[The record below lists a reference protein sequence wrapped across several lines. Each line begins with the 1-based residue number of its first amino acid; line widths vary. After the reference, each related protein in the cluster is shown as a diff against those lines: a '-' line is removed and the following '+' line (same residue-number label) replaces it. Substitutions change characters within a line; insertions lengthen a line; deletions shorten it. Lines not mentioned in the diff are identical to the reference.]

1 MEVMKKYY
9 GTDMNEI
16 LERIRRELGENAVLY
31 QSSSKKRLLTGSLEY
46 DVLAGAN
53 EKTSLPFVRKKPVS
67 EFKKNEIQNLIR
79 DVRQSRSENREEA
92 APPPLKPAPSVP
104 RVDENKILEELKLLK
119 TLLNSALPEAQRGE
133 PESIRKIRCHLLNN
147 GAEQESVERF
157 CSSLSVLL
165 KNRIQSL
172 SYAQVVQVSRA
183 LLEKSFSGI
192 GRDKQRVSRRITVVV
207 GPTGSGKTTTLAKL
221 VSQAVIAEKREAVVI
236 SLDSY
241 RLGAHAQLKAYTD
254 ILSVPFYSAASPE
267 EFKRIVNSF
276 SSATRIFVDTSGV
289 SPQNGMAIRKTASF
303 LSSLQDV
310 WIALLIPASNMPSQ
324 IRDILHKF
332 LPLGYHSLILTKI
345 DELISFGHLL
355 SLSRMSIP
363 GIDFFTNG
371 QEVPKD
377 IMDYSPGYLAKQ
389 IMQVE

>member
-1 MEVMKKYY
+1 MEVMKKYH

-31 QSSSKKRLLTGSLEY
+31 QSSSRKRLLTGSLEY
-46 DVLAGAN
+46 EVLAGAN
-53 EKTSLPFVRKKPVS
+53 EAVSMPFARKQQVS
-67 EFKKNEIQNLIR
+67 EYKKSEIQSLIR
-79 DVRQSRSENREEA
+79 DVRQSRSENKEDMPVVQKNE
-92 APPPLKPAPSVP
+92 PSVS
-104 RVDENKILEELKLLK
+104 RVEESKVLEELKLLR
-119 TLLNSALPEAQRGE
+119 TLLHSALPQAQLGE
-133 PESIRKIRCHLLNN
+133 PESMRKIRCHLLNN
-147 GAEQESVERF
+147 GAEQESVEKF
-157 CSSLSVLL
+157 CSSLFTLL

-172 SYAQVVQVSRA
+172 TYAQVAQVSKV
-183 LLEKSFSGI
+183 LLEKSFFGI
-192 GRDKQRVSRRITVVV
+192 RRDKARISRRITVVV

-221 VSQAVIAEKREAVVI
+221 VSKAVIAEKREAVVI

-303 LSSLQDV
+303 LFSLKDV
-310 WIALLIPASNMPSQ
+310 WIALLIPASNMPFQ

-332 LPLGYHSLILTKI
+332 LPLGYHSLILTKV

-377 IMDYSPGYLAKQ
+377 IMDYSAGYLAKQ

>member
-1 MEVMKKYY
+1 MEVMKKYQ
-9 GTDMNEI
+9 GTDMNGI

-46 DVLAGAN
+46 EVLAGAHEN
-53 EKTSLPFVRKKPVS
+53 VSMPFSRKKQVS
-67 EFKKNEIQNLIR
+67 EYKKNEIQSLIR
-79 DVRQSRSENREEA
+79 DVRESRSENKEDVQELKKNEPLRVEE
-92 APPPLKPAPSVP
+92 S
-104 RVDENKILEELKLLK
+104 KILEELQVMR
-119 TLLNSALPEAQRGE
+119 TLLYSALPQTQLGE
-133 PESIRKIRCHLLNN
+133 PESMRKIRCHLLNN
-147 GAEQESVERF
+147 GAEQESVEKF
-157 CSSLSVLL
+157 CSSLFTLL

-172 SYAQVVQVSRA
+172 TYAQVVQVSKV

-192 GRDKQRVSRRITVVV
+192 GRDKGRISRRITVVV

-221 VSQAVIAEKREAVVI
+221 VSQAVILEKREAVVI

-289 SPQNGMAIRKTASF
+289 SPQNGMAIRKTGSF
-303 LSSLQDV
+303 LFSLKDV
-310 WIALLIPASNMPSQ
+310 WIALLIPASNMPFQ

-332 LPLGYHSLILTKI
+332 LPLGYHSLILTKV

-377 IMDYSPGYLAKQ
+377 IMDYSAGYLAQQ

>member
-1 MEVMKKYY
+1 MEVMKKYH

-46 DVLAGAN
+46 EVLAGAN
-53 EKTSLPFVRKKPVS
+53 EKASMPFARKQVA
-67 EFKKNEIQNLIR
+67 EYKKSEIQNLIR
-79 DVRQSRSENREEA
+79 DVRQNRTEKKEENIPAVQKSEPEA
-92 APPPLKPAPSVP
+92 RGIA
-104 RVDENKILEELKLLK
+104 ENKILEELKVLR
-119 TLLNSALPEAQRGE
+119 TLLHSALPQTPLGE
-133 PESIRKIRCHLLNN
+133 PESMRKIRCHLLNN
-147 GAEQESVERF
+147 GAEQECVEKF
-157 CSSLSVLL
+157 CTSLFTLL

-172 SYAQVVQVSRA
+172 TYAQVVQVARV
-183 LLEKSFSGI
+183 LLEKRFSGI
-192 GRDKQRVSRRITVVV
+192 GRDKARISRRITVVV

-221 VSQAVIAEKREAVVI
+221 VSRAVIAEKREAVVI

-276 SSATRIFVDTSGV
+276 SSETRIFVDTSGV

-303 LSSLQDV
+303 LTSLKDV

-324 IRDILHKF
+324 ISDILHKF
-332 LPLGYHSLILTKI
+332 LPLGYHSLILTKV

-363 GIDFFTNG
+363 GIDYFTNG
-371 QEVPKD
+371 QEVPRD
-377 IMDYSPGYLAKQ
+377 IMDYSAGYLAKQ

>member
-1 MEVMKKYY
+1 MEVMKKYH

-31 QSSSKKRLLTGSLEY
+31 QSSSKKRMLTGSLEY
-46 DVLAGAN
+46 EVLAGAN
-53 EKTSLPFVRKKPVS
+53 EKPSVPFARKIEV
-67 EFKKNEIQNLIR
+67 EEYKKNEIRDLIR
-79 DVRQSRSENREEA
+79 DVRQRRTEPVEEKDFSLKNEPSA
-92 APPPLKPAPSVP
+92 AGIG
-104 RVDENKILEELKLLK
+104 ENKILEELKLLRS
-119 TLLNSALPEAQRGE
+119 LIHSALPQTQSGE

-147 GAEQESVERF
+147 GAEQDSVEKF
-157 CSSLSVLL
+157 CTSLQNLL
-165 KNRIQSL
+165 RNRIQSL
-172 SYAQVVQVSRA
+172 SYAQVVQVCRV
-183 LLEKSFSGI
+183 LLEKSLSVI
-192 GRDKQRVSRRITVVV
+192 GRNKERISRRITVVV

-221 VSQAVIAEKREAVVI
+221 ISQTVMAEKRDAVVI

-303 LSSLQDV
+303 LTSLKDV
-310 WIALLIPASNMPSQ
+310 WIALLIPASNMPCQ
-324 IRDILHKF
+324 MRDILHKF

-363 GIDFFTNG
+363 GIDFLTNG
-371 QEVPKD
+371 QEVPRD
-377 IMDYSPGYLAKQ
+377 IMDYSAGYLAKQ